1 MLKIAR
7 NECHQL
13 LQQNKMKELETHL
26 KTFEEQFEK
35 LNNLKSKV
43 QELMLEEDEG
53 IDYIEDIVQE
63 DDAPIEELQNR
74 IKELKEGKNEKIKAD
89 QTEEER
95 LQRRHDEEK
104 RLETIRLTFKKQFRV
119 SQRWSTSKQRCE
131 SDNF

>member
-13 LQQNKMKELETHL
+13 LQQNKIKELETHL

-53 IDYIEDIVQE
+53 IDYIEE
-63 DDAPIEELQNR
+63 
-74 IKELKEGKNEKIKAD
+74 
-89 QTEEER
+89 
-95 LQRRHDEEK
+95 
-104 RLETIRLTFKKQFRV
+104 
-119 SQRWSTSKQRCE
+119 WSSRYSTRK
-131 SDNF
+131 

>member
-13 LQQNKMKELETHL
+13 LQQNKIKELETHL

-53 IDYIEDIVQE
+53 IDYIEE
-63 DDAPIEELQNR
+63 
-74 IKELKEGKNEKIKAD
+74 
-89 QTEEER
+89 
-95 LQRRHDEEK
+95 
-104 RLETIRLTFKKQFRV
+104 
-119 SQRWSTSKQRCE
+119 WSS
-131 SDNF
+131 

>member
-13 LQQNKMKELETHL
+13 LQQNKIKELETHL

-53 IDYIEDIVQE
+53 IDYIEE
-63 DDAPIEELQNR
+63 WSSR
-74 IKELKEGKNEKIKAD
+74 YS
-89 QTEEER
+89 T
-95 LQRRHDEEK
+95 RR
-104 RLETIRLTFKKQFRV
+104 
-119 SQRWSTSKQRCE
+119 
-131 SDNF
+131 

>member
-13 LQQNKMKELETHL
+13 LQQNKIKELETHL

-53 IDYIEDIVQE
+53 IEYIEE
-63 DDAPIEELQNR
+63 
-74 IKELKEGKNEKIKAD
+74 
-89 QTEEER
+89 
-95 LQRRHDEEK
+95 
-104 RLETIRLTFKKQFRV
+104 
-119 SQRWSTSKQRCE
+119 WSSRYSTRK
-131 SDNF
+131 